1 MEDVTGGSP
10 AELKSSAAQSQL
22 APQPAQSRPAQ
33 SQPASQ
39 PAPAP
44 RPQPAPLSAGRV
56 RACVALLVALGFV
69 LGCSEFIVI
78 GMEVEIAADL
88 GISVARVG
96 ELVSV
101 FALFYAVLTPVL
113 ALVTG
118 RFRRFT
124 LLVVYAAVFC
134 AGNLLAM
141 LAPTFEALLASR
153 ALLGSVAGALL
164 ALGVTYIPDLL
175 GSERVSK
182 TISVIYAAF
191 AVALVVSTSLG
202 KLVADALDWHV
213 GMVGVFAVGALLC
226 GTLVAVL
233 PRTGATDE
241 PATVREQAVLLGQ
254 PCVWAGMLVFVFG
267 IGSVYVLYAYIT
279 PYLESVLGLSAAASS
294 AVLMGYGAVCFVS
307 NLLSGWLD
315 ARFGLKALLVVFPL
329 QALVLAGIYLATPDV
344 PATLTFVFAL
354 ALTMCT
360 VSVPVISMFM
370 HTANTRCPK
379 ALTLASSLEPMSYNV
394 GIAFGTAV
402 GGWVASGPGM
412 QDAGLVGAVLSL
424 AALGAVVATM
434 ALRRRGR

>member
-1 MEDVTGGSP
+1 MEDKQVGRQALSP
-10 AELKSSAAQSQL
+10 A
-22 APQPAQSRPAQ
+22 RT
-33 SQPASQ
+33 
-39 PAPAP
+39 
-44 RPQPAPLSAGRV
+44 G
-56 RACVALLVALGFV
+56 ACVALLVALGFV
-69 LGCSEFIVI
+69 LGCSEFVVI

-88 GISVARVG
+88 GVTVARVG

-113 ALVTG
+113 ALTTG
-118 RFRRFT
+118 RFKRFQ
-124 LLVVYAAVFC
+124 LLVVYAVVFC

-141 LAPTFEALLASR
+141 LAPTFEALLFSR
-153 ALLGSVAGALL
+153 ALLGSVSGALL

-175 GSERVSK
+175 GADKVSK

-191 AVALVVSTSLG
+191 SVALVVSTSLG

-213 GMVGVFAVGALLC
+213 GMVGVFVVGAVLC
-226 GTLVAVL
+226 AALVAVL
-233 PRTGATDE
+233 PRTGSTDE
-241 PATVREQAVLLGQ
+241 PATVREQVVLLRQ
-254 PCVWAGMLVFVFG
+254 PCVLAGMLIFVFG
-267 IGSVYVLYAYIT
+267 IGSVYAFYAYVT
-279 PYLESVLGLSAAASS
+279 PYLEEVLGLSAAAAS

-315 ARFGLKALLVVFPL
+315 ERFGLKALLVVFPL
-329 QALVLAGIYLATPDV
+329 QALVLLGIYLATPAV
-344 PATLTFVFAL
+344 PATLVFVFAL

-402 GGWVASGPGM
+402 GGQVAAGPGM
-412 QDAGLVGAVLSL
+412 EWAGLVGAVLSL
-424 AALGAVVATM
+424 AAFAAVAATM
-434 ALRRRGR
+434 ALRRRAK

>member
-1 MEDVTGGSP
+1 MECPTAGLSAVSEAT
-10 AELKSSAAQSQL
+10 AAQST
-22 APQPAQSRPAQ
+22 
-33 SQPASQ
+33 

-44 RPQPAPLSAGRV
+44 LSTRRV
-56 RACVALLVALGFV
+56 RACVALLVALGLV

-88 GISVARVG
+88 GVTVARVG

-124 LLVVYAAVFC
+124 LLAVYAAVFC

-141 LAPTFEALLASR
+141 LAPTFGVLLASR
-153 ALLGSVAGALL
+153 ALLGGVSGALL

-175 GSERVSK
+175 GTERVSR

-191 AVALVVSTSLG
+191 SVALVVATSLG

-226 GTLVAVL
+226 GALVAVL
-233 PRTGATDE
+233 PRTGTTDE
-241 PATVREQAVLLGQ
+241 PATVRDQAVLFEQ

-267 IGSVYVLYAYIT
+267 IGSVYVFYAYIT
-279 PYLESVLGLSAAASS
+279 PYLESVLGLTVAASS

-315 ARFGLKALLVVFPL
+315 ARFGLKALLVVFLL
-329 QALVLAGIYLATPDV
+329 QALVLAGIYLATPCV
-344 PATLTFVFAL
+344 PATLAFVFAL

-370 HTANTRCPK
+370 HTANARCPK

-394 GIAFGTAV
+394 GIAFGTVA

-424 AALGAVVATM
+424 AALGAVAATM
-434 ALRRRGR
+434 ALRGRGR